1 MIGKARKS
9 SWQGSISGWN
19 LRELTDPKTA
29 KQRDRVFWAEVTSD
43 KGCMWDRTL
52 STRQVDSMVVR
63 LKEVDVFNI
72 DEITRREIKCVC
84 NTYEMIWAETKQEP
98 VSST

>member
-9 SWQGSISGWN
+9 SWQGSISGWS
-19 LRELTDPKTA
+19 LRELTDSKTA

-43 KGCMWDRTL
+43 EDCMWDRTL

-63 LKEVDVFNI
+63 L
-72 DEITRREIKCVC
+72 
-84 NTYEMIWAETKQEP
+84 
-98 VSST
+98 